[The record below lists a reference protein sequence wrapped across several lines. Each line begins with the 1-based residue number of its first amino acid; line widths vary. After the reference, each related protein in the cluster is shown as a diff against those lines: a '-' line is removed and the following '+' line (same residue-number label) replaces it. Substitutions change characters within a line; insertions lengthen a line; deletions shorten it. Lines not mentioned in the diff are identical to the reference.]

1 MADFD
6 TREQIQESLDASPFS
21 AFCGF
26 RIEEV
31 DKVAG
36 RIVMSMPMRPEMER
50 LTGSGQ
56 MHGGPIACLVDTA
69 ACYACMLVLGHGV
82 PTINFRIDYL
92 RPVIDADLKAV
103 AQVRRAGRTV
113 AVADVD
119 IYNDGGKLIATGRG
133 TMSTNAG

>member
-6 TREQIQESLDASPFS
+6 TTEQIQESLDSSPFS

-26 RIEEV
+26 QIDEV
-31 DKVAG
+31 NKGYG
-36 RIVMSMPMRPEMER
+36 RIVMRMPMRPEMER
-50 LTGSGQ
+50 LAGSGQ

-92 RPVIDADLKAV
+92 RPAIDTDLKAV
-103 AQVRRAGRTV
+103 ARVRRSGRTV

-119 IYNDGGKLIATGRG
+119 IFNDSGKLIAMGRG
-133 TMSTNAG
+133 TFSVSAG

>member
-6 TREQIQESLDASPFS
+6 TTGQIQESLDSSPFS

-31 DKVAG
+31 DKDGG
-36 RIVMSMPMRPEMER
+36 RIVMRMPMRPEMER
-50 LTGSGQ
+50 LAGSGQ

-69 ACYACMLVLGHGV
+69 ACYACMLVLDRGV

-92 RPVIDADLKAV
+92 RPVIDSDLKAV
-103 AQVRRAGRTV
+103 ARVRRAGRTV

-119 IYNDGGKLIATGRG
+119 IFNDGGKLVATGRG
-133 TMSTNAG
+133 TFSANAG

>member
-6 TREQIQESLDASPFS
+6 TREQIQESLDSSPFS
-21 AFCGF
+21 AFYGF
-26 RIEEV
+26 LIEKA
-31 DKVAG
+31 DKG
-36 RIVMSMPMRPEMER
+36 DGQIVMSMPMRPEMER
-50 LTGSGQ
+50 LPGSGQ

-92 RPVIDADLKAV
+92 RPVIDTDLTAV
-103 AQVRRAGRTV
+103 ARVRRAGRTV

-133 TMSTNAG
+133 TFSASAG

>member
-1 MADFD
+1 MTDFD
-6 TREQIQESLDASPFS
+6 TIREIQESLDSSPFS

-31 DKVAG
+31 DKKDG

-50 LTGSGQ
+50 LAGSGQ

-69 ACYACMLVLGHGV
+69 TCYACMLVLGHGV

-92 RPVIDADLKAV
+92 RPAIDTDLKAV
-103 AQVRRAGRTV
+103 ASVRRAGRTV

-119 IYNDGGKLIATGRG
+119 IFNDGGRLIATGRG
-133 TMSTNAG
+133 TFSASAG

>member
-6 TREQIQESLDASPFS
+6 TREQIQESLDASPFN

-26 RIEEV
+26 RIEEA
-31 DKVAG
+31 DKSDG
-36 RIVMSMPMRPEMER
+36 RIVMRMPMRPEMER
-50 LTGSGQ
+50 LPGSGQ

-92 RPVIDADLKAV
+92 RPVTDTDLKAV
-103 AQVRRAGRTV
+103 ARVRRAGRTV

-119 IYNDGGKLIATGRG
+119 IYNDSGKLIATGRG
-133 TMSTNAG
+133 TMSANAG

>member
-1 MADFD
+1 MTDFN
-6 TREQIQESLDASPFS
+6 TIREIQESLDSSPFS

-31 DKVAG
+31 DKKDG

-50 LTGSGQ
+50 LAGSGQ

-69 ACYACMLVLGHGV
+69 TCYACMLVLGHGV

-92 RPVIDADLKAV
+92 RPVIDTDLKAV
-103 AQVRRAGRTV
+103 ASVRRAGRTV

-119 IYNDGGKLIATGRG
+119 IFNDSGKLIATGRG
-133 TMSTNAG
+133 TFSASAG

>member
-6 TREQIQESLDASPFS
+6 TREKVQESLDSSPFS

-26 RIEEV
+26 RIQEV
-31 DKVAG
+31 DKGDG
-36 RIVMSMPMRPEMER
+36 RIVMSMPMRPDMER
-50 LTGSGQ
+50 LSGSGQ

-92 RPVIDADLKAV
+92 RPVFDSDLKAV
-103 AQVRRAGRTV
+103 ARVRRAGRTV

-119 IYNDGGKLIATGRG
+119 IFNDGDKLIATGRG
-133 TMSTNAG
+133 TFSASAG

>member
-6 TREQIQESLDASPFS
+6 TREQIQESLDASPFN

-26 RIEEV
+26 RIEEA
-31 DKVAG
+31 DKGDG
-36 RIVMSMPMRPEMER
+36 RVVMHMPMRPEMER
-50 LTGSGQ
+50 LPGSGQ

-92 RPVIDADLKAV
+92 RPVTDTDLKAV
-103 AQVRRAGRTV
+103 ARVRRAGRTV

-119 IYNDGGKLIATGRG
+119 VYNDSGKLIATGRG